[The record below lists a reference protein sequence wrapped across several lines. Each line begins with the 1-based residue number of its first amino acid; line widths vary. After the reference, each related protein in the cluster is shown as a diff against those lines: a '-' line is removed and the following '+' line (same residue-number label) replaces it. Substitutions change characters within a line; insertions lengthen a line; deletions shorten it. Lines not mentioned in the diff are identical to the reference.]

1 MRSPLLALARLPHG
15 GAVLS
20 KRGQVGSQLLTRHGL
35 KQSTHR
41 QRSRLFLMLPVQALV
56 ITASALLR
64 GHFWAESPLFLMTD
78 LSLQPLP
85 PSPWCGI
92 TPQGWQAHRGSFYVP
107 GHRLWSSSCR
117 QLGAPSA
124 LQPVSE
130 SVTAAPAPLR
140 DCFKSESPPSLVAE
154 LFPPRGAMA
163 ALSPACL
170 CKVK

>member
-1 MRSPLLALARLPHG
+1 MQGLSCSVSLECVRSPLLALACLPHG

-20 KRGQVGSQLLTRHGL
+20 KRGPVGSQLLTRHGL

-41 QRSRLFLMLPVQALV
+41 RRSRLFLMLPVQALA

-64 GHFWAESPLFLMTD
+64 CHFWAESPLFLVTD

-92 TPQGWQAHRGSFYVP
+92 TPWGWRAHRGSFYVS
-107 GHRLWSSSCR
+107 GRRLWSSSCR

-124 LQPVSE
+124 LQPV
-130 SVTAAPAPLR
+130 
-140 DCFKSESPPSLVAE
+140 
-154 LFPPRGAMA
+154 
-163 ALSPACL
+163 
-170 CKVK
+170 